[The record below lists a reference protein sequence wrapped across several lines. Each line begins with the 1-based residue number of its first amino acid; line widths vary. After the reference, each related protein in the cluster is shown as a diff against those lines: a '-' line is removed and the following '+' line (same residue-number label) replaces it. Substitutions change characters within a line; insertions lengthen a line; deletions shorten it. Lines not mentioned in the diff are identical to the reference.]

1 MKPWGGRFKDKTD
14 TLMERFSASIEL
26 DRRLYEYDI
35 EGSKAHADLLERIGF
50 LSKDEA
56 QTIIYALDEIKEEI
70 SSGIFLF
77 SDSLEDIHMHIEAR
91 LIEKI
96 GDTGKKLHT
105 GRSRN
110 DQVALDMRLYLR
122 DEARA
127 IDDAL
132 LQLLTVILKRAEDE
146 KDTLMPGYT
155 HMQRAQVVPFGHYLM
170 AYYYMFKRDR
180 ERLKPL
186 TKGLDVMPLGAGAIA
201 GSTLP
206 LDRDFIRERLG
217 FREVSQN
224 IMDAVSDRDFVID
237 MVFCV
242 AMVMLH
248 LSRLSEDLIIF
259 STEEF
264 SFIALPDM
272 VCTGSSLM
280 PHKKNPDA
288 LELIRGKAA
297 SVISDLFTL
306 FLIMKGLPMT
316 YNRDMQEDKRPLFH
330 SVDTLKDSLGV
341 ITLCITGMSINRERL
356 SHVGYQGFI
365 SATEMAEYL
374 TKKGMAF
381 REAHHLIG
389 RVVRECEE
397 KGISFRDLG
406 LEELKRYSPLFDEG
420 VFDSIDPYHILE
432 NRKVE
437 GAGSIDEVERALERE
452 RLYINS

>member
-1 MKPWGGRFKDKTD
+1 M
-14 TLMERFSASIEL
+14 
-26 DRRLYEYDI
+26 RRIPPCQVYPYA
-35 EGSKAHADLLERIGF
+35 EGPRLCFWPLPYGLL
-50 LSKDEA
+50 
-56 QTIIYALDEIKEEI
+56 
-70 SSGIFLF
+70 
-77 SDSLEDIHMHIEAR
+77 
-91 LIEKI
+91 
-96 GDTGKKLHT
+96 LHVQK
-105 GRSRN
+105 G
-110 DQVALDMRLYLR
+110 Q
-122 DEARA
+122 
-127 IDDAL
+127 
-132 LQLLTVILKRAEDE
+132 
-146 KDTLMPGYT
+146 
-155 HMQRAQVVPFGHYLM
+155 
-170 AYYYMFKRDR
+170 
-180 ERLKPL
+180 ERLRPL

-217 FREVSQN
+217 FKEVSQN
-224 IMDAVSDRDFVID
+224 SMDAVSDRDFVIV

-306 FLIMKGLPMT
+306 FVIMKGLPMT

-330 SVDTLKDSLGV
+330 SMDTLKDSLGV
-341 ITLCITGMSINRERL
+341 ITLCIKGMSINRERL
-356 SHVGYQGFI
+356 SHVVYQGFI

-397 KGISFRDLG
+397 KGISFKDLG
-406 LEELKRYSPLFDEG
+406 LDELKRYSPLFDEG

-437 GAGSIDEVERALERE
+437 GAGSIDEVERALKGRGCILVLSILSLSLVMACGKKGDPMPIHRVVPARITDLNGEVRDGMLFYPLQCLLE
-452 RLYINS
+452 ISVAQI